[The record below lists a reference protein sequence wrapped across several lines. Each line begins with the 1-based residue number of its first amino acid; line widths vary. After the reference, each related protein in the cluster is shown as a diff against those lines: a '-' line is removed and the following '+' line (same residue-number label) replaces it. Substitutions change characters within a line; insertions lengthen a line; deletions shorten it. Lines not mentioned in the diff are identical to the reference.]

1 MKRATITIIIPVY
14 NVENF
19 VNETLLSVRNQIS
32 QPDEVIVINDG
43 STDGSSNIINNYK
56 DLKGWKIINRSNHGL
71 GLTRNFGKSIA
82 ISEYIYFLD
91 SDDIIK
97 KDLIFHMRLVIE
109 KNNKPDMILFSGEAF
124 ANKESINKKINLKFT
139 LNGKY
144 DSGSVVIRELLNR
157 KEALPQ
163 VSRYITKVELWSKN
177 KLNYPNCT
185 YEDEAVF
192 FPLLALSKNIILITE
207 VYFKYRIDRF
217 DSVTNRKP
225 DTKHA
230 LGYLHIINFIIE
242 FMKKNPE
249 LVKLDISAWR
259 YRLGRNGLKYISM
272 CMKTSTNI
280 SLKMIVTLS
289 LNVKSLIYPFK
300 LIWRVLKFLLSNS
313 PKNDLKN

>member
-19 VNETLLSVRNQIS
+19 VNETLLSVKNQIS

-43 STDGSSNIINNYK
+43 STDGSSNILNNYK

-82 ISEYIYFLD
+82 KSEYIYFLD

-97 KDLIFHMRLVIE
+97 KDLFLHMRLVIE
-109 KNNKPDMILFSGEAF
+109 KNNKPDMILFSGETF
-124 ANKESINKKINLKFT
+124 ANNESINKKINLKFT

-144 DSGSVVIRELLNR
+144 DSGSALIRELMSR

-163 VSRYITKVELWSKN
+163 VSRYITKIELWSKN
-177 KLNYPNCT
+177 KLNFPNCT

-207 VYFKYRIDRF
+207 VYFKYRIDRV

-230 LGYLHIINFIIE
+230 LGYLHIINFIIG
-242 FMKKNPE
+242 FMNKNPE
-249 LVKLDISAWR
+249 LVKLDHSAWR
-259 YRLGRNGLKYISM
+259 YKLSRNGLKYISM
-272 CMKTSTNI
+272 CMKTGTSI
-280 SLKMIVTLS
+280 SLKMIIILS
-289 LNVKSLIYPFK
+289 LKVKSFKYPFK
-300 LIWRVLKFLLSNS
+300 LLWRVLKFLLSNS

>member
-157 KEALPQ
+157 KEALP
-163 VSRYITKVELWSKN
+163 
-177 KLNYPNCT
+177 
-185 YEDEAVF
+185 
-192 FPLLALSKNIILITE
+192 
-207 VYFKYRIDRF
+207 
-217 DSVTNRKP
+217 
-225 DTKHA
+225 
-230 LGYLHIINFIIE
+230 
-242 FMKKNPE
+242 
-249 LVKLDISAWR
+249 
-259 YRLGRNGLKYISM
+259 
-272 CMKTSTNI
+272 
-280 SLKMIVTLS
+280 
-289 LNVKSLIYPFK
+289 
-300 LIWRVLKFLLSNS
+300 
-313 PKNDLKN
+313 